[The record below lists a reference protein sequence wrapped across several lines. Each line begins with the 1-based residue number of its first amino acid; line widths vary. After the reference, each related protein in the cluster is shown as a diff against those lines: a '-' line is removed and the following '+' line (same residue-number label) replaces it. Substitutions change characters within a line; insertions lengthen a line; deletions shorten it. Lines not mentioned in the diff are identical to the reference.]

1 MLCRQAQGV
10 CSKEREGLQS
20 IECKVFSKGTP
31 EKLMRLYEFAENM
44 VRKTNPGSEAKSLAY
59 LISTNKWTDR
69 ESSKKAS

>member
-1 MLCRQAQGV
+1 
-10 CSKEREGLQS
+10 
-20 IECKVFSKGTP
+20 
-31 EKLMRLYEFAENM
+31 MRLYEFAENM